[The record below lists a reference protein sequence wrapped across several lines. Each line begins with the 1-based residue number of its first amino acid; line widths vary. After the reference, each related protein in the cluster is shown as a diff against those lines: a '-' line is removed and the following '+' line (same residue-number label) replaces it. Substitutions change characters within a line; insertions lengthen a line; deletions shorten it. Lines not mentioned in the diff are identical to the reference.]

1 EPSIP
6 SDLKIEVYLSDG
18 RLYKGQLSI
27 YDFYYNIATVKIKST
42 SPLSS
47 ARLRYI
53 DDSVAINLEDL
64 KKYVPVKHSTKFKLC
79 PGERVVAL
87 GRDYE
92 DPHEIMASPGV
103 FRRVPRPWIG
113 ANIANLCSADL
124 EKLDKLYQEF
134 PNVSTGVIVKQVIG
148 NRNIGSRKRTK
159 VPNWTFWSPRY
170 WFKAKA
176 VLQHMEPKSPAFV
189 AGLRPTDII
198 IKCDGVSVN
207 SHLEFVEVLWD
218 KEGKPLEM
226 EFIRPGGVVVLMPVG
241 WDRHSIVI
249 KKKMA
254 SILLRNQSKDEAD
267 G

>member
-1 EPSIP
+1 MVIFTSL
-6 SDLKIEVYLSDG
+6 LKISFVLP
-18 RLYKGQLSI
+18 R
-27 YDFYYNIATVKIKST
+27 
-42 SPLSS
+42 
-47 ARLRYI
+47 
-53 DDSVAINLEDL
+53 
-64 KKYVPVKHSTKFKLC
+64 
-79 PGERVVAL
+79 
-87 GRDYE
+87 
-92 DPHEIMASPGV
+92 
-103 FRRVPRPWIG
+103 RRVPRPWIG

-159 VPNWTFWSPRY
+159 VPNWTFWSPRN

-176 VLQHMEPKSPAFV
+176 VLQHNRKKEKMKLIQGDRRSIKRILRKWQMEPKSPAFV